1 MHRARNHIDSGGNG
15 DALGVFPSTV
25 EEYAGEIAGRA
36 AVDGEHA
43 LERFGNWVIFDYH
56 DAFRGLSFRSDGLWR
71 EESAVSSPWEKADS
85 SLPLRNDNSLSD
97 HEPCGFQLP
106 NYQLTQLPNS

>member
-1 MHRARNHIDSGGNG
+1 MLRARNHIDSGGNG

-43 LERFGNWVIFDYH
+43 LERFGNWVIGNWVIFDYD
-56 DAFRGLSFRSDGLWR
+56 DAFRGLSFRSAGLWR
-71 EESAVSSPWEKADS
+71 EESAVSSSWEKADS

-97 HEPCGFQLP
+97 HEP
-106 NYQLTQLPNS
+106 